1 MRVVKFKRGQIW
13 WYRSVGSN
21 DGDTYNQGKPR
32 PVIIMSNDLA
42 NTHSNCLLA
51 IPVTTQIKK
60 DMPTHT
66 EFKMNG
72 NDCTALAENLMSV
85 NTYKLTEYIGSV
97 DDELL
102 EKLQNNLM
110 IALGLNVVSLNTLS
124 EYPQEIDVETNSSY
138 CLTNL
143 ECDKSTEDIVK
154 VKPGRRSKFNSLES
168 KIKYVQDYDNYGVDY
183 VINKYNETSK
193 SAVNNKIY
201 RFKKTIEKESNQ

>member
-13 WYRSVGSN
+13 WYRSGGSN
-21 DGDTYNQGKPR
+21 DGDTYNQGKSR
-32 PVIIMSNDLA
+32 PVILISNDLA

-66 EFKMNG
+66 EFRMNG
-72 NDCTALAENLMSV
+72 NNCTALAENLMSV
-85 NTYKLTEYIGSV
+85 NAYKLTEYIGSV

-110 IALGLNVVSLNTLS
+110 VALGLNTVSFDSVSNYFEETDI
-124 EYPQEIDVETNSSY
+124 QETENYT
-138 CLTNL
+138 
-143 ECDKSTEDIVK
+143 ECDLTHDTELEEVNSKS
-154 VKPGRRSKFNSLES
+154 RRKHSLFNSIEA
-168 KIKYVQDYDNYGVDY
+168 KMKYIQDYETHGIDY
-183 VINKYNETSK
+183 VIKQYNEISK

-201 RFKKTIEKESNQ
+201 RFRKAIEKENNQ